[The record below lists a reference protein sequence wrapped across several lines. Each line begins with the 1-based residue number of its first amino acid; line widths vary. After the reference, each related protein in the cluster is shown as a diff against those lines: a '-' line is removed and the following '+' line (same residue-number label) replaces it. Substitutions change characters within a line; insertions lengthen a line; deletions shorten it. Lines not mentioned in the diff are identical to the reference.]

1 MARQMVTRFGMSEL
15 GPIALESGN
24 QEVFVGR
31 DLMTR
36 SEVSD
41 SISKQIDESVR
52 VMVKACYKETY
63 EIVRNNRE
71 AMDKLVELLIEKETL
86 NGEEFVKILSQYTK
100 IPEKDRTPQ
109 LLN

>member
-1 MARQMVTRFGMSEL
+1 MSNL
-15 GPIALESGN
+15 GPIALEGGN

-52 VMVKACYKETY
+52 VMVKDCYKETY
-63 EIVRNNRE
+63 EIVKNNRE
-71 AMDKLVELLIEKETL
+71 AMDKLVDILIENETL
-86 NGEEFVKILSQYTK
+86 DGEEFINILSKFTT
-100 IPEKDRTPQ
+100 IPVKDRTPQ

>member
-1 MARQMVTRFGMSEL
+1 MSEL
-15 GPIALESGN
+15 GPIALEGGN

-52 VMVKACYKETY
+52 VMVKKCYKETY
-63 EIVRNNRE
+63 SIISKNRE
-71 AMDKLVELLIEKETL
+71 AMDKLVDILIEKETL
-86 NGEEFVKILSQYTK
+86 DGQEFVDILSKFTS
-100 IPEKDRTPQ
+100 IPEKERTPQ
-109 LLN
+109 ILN

>member
-1 MARQMVTRFGMSEL
+1 MVTRFGMSNL
-15 GPIALESGN
+15 GPIALEGGN

-52 VMVKACYKETY
+52 VMVKECYKETY
-63 EIVRNNRE
+63 SIVSKNRE
-71 AMDKLVELLIEKETL
+71 AMDSIVDLLIERETL
-86 NGEEFVKILSQYTK
+86 DGEEFVEILSKYAAVPK
-100 IPEKDRTPQ
+100 KDRTPQ

>member
-1 MARQMVTRFGMSEL
+1 MSEL

-52 VMVKACYKETY
+52 VMVKNCYKETY
-63 EIVRNNRE
+63 SIISKNRE
-71 AMDKLVELLIEKETL
+71 AMDKLVDILIEKETL
-86 NGEEFVKILSQYTK
+86 DGKEFVKILSEYTT
-100 IPEKDRTPQ
+100 IPDKERTPQ